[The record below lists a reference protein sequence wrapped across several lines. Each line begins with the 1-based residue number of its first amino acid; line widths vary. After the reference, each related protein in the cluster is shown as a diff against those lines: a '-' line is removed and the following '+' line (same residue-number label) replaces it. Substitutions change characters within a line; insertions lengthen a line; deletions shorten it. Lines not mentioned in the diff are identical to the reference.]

1 MPSLTLLG
9 QSVGAGLLAGGLYAL
24 LALGLSLSWGLLRLV
39 NLSHF
44 ALALLGAYLTY
55 QLGHA
60 FHLAP
65 WLAAGL
71 IVPAFFAL
79 GVVLHVVFAR
89 FRVTEFTSLLVTF
102 GLAVILESLIQWFWT
117 ADYRRYE
124 TPWASASIRVGPLFV
139 PTLEL
144 LACLTAATLA
154 VATWAWLRFTY
165 VGKALRAAAEDPA
178 MAGAFGVNHRAHAF
192 VLSGISAAYAGV
204 AGAFIALI
212 ATLPLVGLPAFY
224 ESFLYLVFHW
234 VALAT
239 SWSLL
244 SGYAGYFS
252 FGHGAFFGAGMY
264 TVATL
269 TAGLGAPFLAALP
282 VAAVVATLLS
292 LGIGA
297 VVFRVKRLRGELFG
311 LLTLAITFVLA
322 TIVLNTRLD
331 GGPGVYLSNVPL
343 PRLVASPTGT
353 FYLLALALATATLI
367 GAHLV
372 TGARLGLGL
381 F

>member
-9 QSVGAGLLAGGLYAL
+9 QSVVSGLLAGGLYAL

-139 PTLEL
+139 PTL
-144 LACLTAATLA
+144 APAQI
-154 VATWAWLRFTY
+154 WAWLGTVFAVVIIGGLGNP
-165 VGKALRAAAEDPA
+165 VGALL
-178 MAGAFGVNHRAHAF
+178 AGF
-192 VLSGISAAYAGV
+192 LIGISESVTMAVAAPAW
-204 AGAFIALI
+204 A
-212 ATLPLVGLPAFY
+212 PLV
-224 ESFLYLVFHW
+224 SFSIL
-234 VALAT
+234 
-239 SWSLL
+239 
-244 SGYAGYFS
+244 
-252 FGHGAFFGAGMY
+252 
-264 TVATL
+264 
-269 TAGLGAPFLAALP
+269 
-282 VAAVVATLLS
+282 
-292 LGIGA
+292 I
-297 VVFRVKRLRGELFG
+297 G
-311 LLTLAITFVLA
+311 LLVLRPER
-322 TIVLNTRLD
+322 V
-331 GGPGVYLSNVPL
+331 
-343 PRLVASPTGT
+343 
-353 FYLLALALATATLI
+353 
-367 GAHLV
+367 
-372 TGARLGLGL
+372 
-381 F
+381 